1 MTVDESE
8 SNPLVLLC
16 SCQHELEAQSLSAI
30 LEEAGI
36 FAVVN
41 SSPFTVLSCAIAP
54 GSEVTLR
61 VPQDQ
66 LELAKQA
73 LEISRIHAATIDWD
87 EVDLGDM
94 PLEVENLMK
103 QREVIHGFAR
113 FATVAGLI
121 LGLAILLMLTV
132 GIIFMSFSFY

>member
-1 MTVDESE
+1 MTANDAQ
-8 SNPLVLLC
+8 SNPLVMLC
-16 SCQHELEAQSLSAI
+16 SCQHELEAQSLSAV

-41 SSPFTVLSCAIAP
+41 SSPFSVLSCAIAP

-66 LELAKQA
+66 LELAKQT

-87 EVDLGDM
+87 EVDLGEM
-94 PLEVENLMK
+94 PAEVEDLIQ
-103 QREVIHGFAR
+103 QREVLHGFSR
-113 FATVAGLI
+113 FLAVAGLI
-121 LGLAILLMLTV
+121 LAFLILLMLAV
-132 GIIFMSFSFY
+132 GVVLMGFY

>member
-41 SSPFTVLSCAIAP
+41 SSPFTALSCAIAP

-94 PLEVENLMK
+94 PPEVENLIQ
-103 QREVIHGFAR
+103 QREVIHGFSR
-113 FATVAGLI
+113 FVALTGLI
-121 LGLAILLMLTV
+121 LGFMILLVFTL
-132 GIIFMSFSFY
+132 GIIYMSF

>member
-41 SSPFTVLSCAIAP
+41 SSPFAVLSCAIAP
-54 GSEVTLR
+54 GGEVTLR

-87 EVDLGDM
+87 EVDLGEM
-94 PLEVENLMK
+94 PPEVENLIQ

-113 FATVAGLI
+113 FIAVTGMI
-121 LGLAILLMLTV
+121 LGLLILLVFTA
-132 GIIFMSFSFY
+132 GIVYISF

>member
-8 SNPLVLLC
+8 SNPLVMLC

-87 EVDLGDM
+87 EVDLGEM
-94 PLEVENLMK
+94 PPEVENLIQ

-113 FATVAGLI
+113 FLAVTGMI
-121 LGLAILLMLTV
+121 LGLLILLVFTA
-132 GIIFMSFSFY
+132 GIVYISF

>member
-87 EVDLGDM
+87 EVDLGEM
-94 PLEVENLMK
+94 PPEVENLIQ

-113 FATVAGLI
+113 FIAVTGMI
-121 LGLAILLMLTV
+121 LGLLILLVFTA
-132 GIIFMSFSFY
+132 GIVYISF

>member
-1 MTVDESE
+1 MTVNDSE
-8 SNPLVLLC
+8 SNPLVMLC

-87 EVDLGDM
+87 EVDLGEM
-94 PLEVENLMK
+94 PPEVENLIQ
-103 QREVIHGFAR
+103 QREVIHGLAR
-113 FATVAGLI
+113 FMAVAGLI
-121 LGLAILLMLTV
+121 LGFVILLAFTV
-132 GIIFMSFSFY
+132 GVIFLTFY

>member
-1 MTVDESE
+1 MTVNESE
-8 SNPLVLLC
+8 SNPLVMLC

-87 EVDLGDM
+87 EVDLGEM
-94 PLEVENLMK
+94 PPEVENLIQ

-113 FATVAGLI
+113 FLAVTGMI
-121 LGLAILLMLTV
+121 LGLLILLVFTA
-132 GIIFMSFSFY
+132 GIVYISF

>member
-1 MTVDESE
+1 MTVNESE
-8 SNPLVLLC
+8 SNPLVMLC

-87 EVDLGDM
+87 EVDLGEM
-94 PLEVENLMK
+94 PPEVENLIQ
-103 QREVIHGFAR
+103 QREVIHGFSR
-113 FATVAGLI
+113 FLAVTGMI
-121 LGLAILLMLTV
+121 LGLLILLMFTA
-132 GIIFMSFSFY
+132 GIVYISFY

>member
-1 MTVDESE
+1 MTDNESQ
-8 SNPLVLLC
+8 SNPLVMLC
-16 SCQHELEAQSLSAI
+16 SCQHELEAQSLSAV

-36 FAVVN
+36 SAVVN
-41 SSPFTVLSCAIAP
+41 SSPFSVLSCAMSP

-66 LELAKQA
+66 LELAKQT

-94 PLEVENLMK
+94 PPEVENLIE

-113 FATVAGLI
+113 FVAVAGLI
-121 LGLAILLMLTV
+121 LALVILLMF
-132 GIIFMSFSFY
+132 GIGIVYMSLP

>member
-1 MTVDESE
+1 MTVNESE
-8 SNPLVLLC
+8 STPLVMLC

-36 FAVVN
+36 YAVVN

-87 EVDLGDM
+87 EVDLGEM
-94 PLEVENLMK
+94 PPEVENLIQ

-113 FATVAGLI
+113 FIAVTGMI
-121 LGLAILLMLTV
+121 LGLLILLVFTA
-132 GIIFMSFSFY
+132 GIVYISF

>member
-1 MTVDESE
+1 MTADESG
-8 SNPLVLLC
+8 SNPLVMLC
-16 SCQHELEAQSLSAI
+16 SCQHELEAQSLSAV

-36 FAVVN
+36 HAVVN
-41 SSPFTVLSCAIAP
+41 SSPFTVLSCATAP
-54 GSEVTLR
+54 GSEVALR

-94 PLEVENLMK
+94 PPEVENLIQ
-103 QREVIHGFAR
+103 QREVIHGFSR
-113 FATVAGLI
+113 FLAVAGMI
-121 LGLAILLMLTV
+121 LGFLILLMFTLGAV
-132 GIIFMSFSFY
+132 YMSVS

>member
-1 MTVDESE
+1 MTVNESE
-8 SNPLVLLC
+8 SNPLVMLC

-30 LEEAGI
+30 LQDAGI
-36 FAVVN
+36 CAVVN

-66 LELAKQA
+66 LELAKQT

-94 PLEVENLMK
+94 PPEVENLIQ

-113 FATVAGLI
+113 FAIVAGMVF
-121 LGLAILLMLTV
+121 GFVILLMFMI
-132 GIIFMSFSFY
+132 GIVIMSF

>member
-1 MTVDESE
+1 MTADESG
-8 SNPLVLLC
+8 SNPLVMLC
-16 SCQHELEAQSLSAI
+16 SCQHELEAQSLSAV

-36 FAVVN
+36 HAVVN
-41 SSPFTVLSCAIAP
+41 SSPFTVLSCATAP
-54 GSEVTLR
+54 GSEVALR

-94 PLEVENLMK
+94 PPEVENLIQ
-103 QREVIHGFAR
+103 QREVIHGFSR
-113 FATVAGLI
+113 FLAVAGMI
-121 LGLAILLMLTV
+121 LGFLILLMFTLGV
-132 GIIFMSFSFY
+132 VYMSVS

>member
-1 MTVDESE
+1 MTVNESE
-8 SNPLVLLC
+8 SNPLVMLC

-36 FAVVN
+36 YAVVN

-87 EVDLGDM
+87 EVDLGEM
-94 PLEVENLMK
+94 PPEVENLIQ

-113 FATVAGLI
+113 FIAVTGMI
-121 LGLAILLMLTV
+121 LGLLILLVFTA
-132 GIIFMSFSFY
+132 GIVYISF

>member
-87 EVDLGDM
+87 EVDLGEM
-94 PLEVENLMK
+94 PPEVENLIQ

-113 FATVAGLI
+113 FLAVTGMI
-121 LGLAILLMLTV
+121 LGLLILLVFTA
-132 GIIFMSFSFY
+132 GIVYISF

>member
-1 MTVDESE
+1 MTANDSQ
-8 SNPLVLLC
+8 SNPLVMLC

-41 SSPFTVLSCAIAP
+41 SSPFTVLSCATAP

-66 LELAKQA
+66 LEQAKQA

-94 PLEVENLMK
+94 PPEVENLIE

-113 FATVAGLI
+113 FVALTGLI
-121 LGLAILLMLTV
+121 LGVMILLVFTL
-132 GIIFMSFSFY
+132 GIVYMSF

>member
-1 MTVDESE
+1 MTVNESE
-8 SNPLVLLC
+8 SNPLVMLC

-36 FAVVN
+36 YAVVN

-54 GSEVTLR
+54 GSDVTLR

-87 EVDLGDM
+87 EVDLGEM
-94 PLEVENLMK
+94 PPEVENLIQ

-113 FATVAGLI
+113 FIAVTGMI
-121 LGLAILLMLTV
+121 LGLLILLVFTA
-132 GIIFMSFSFY
+132 GIVYISF

>member
-1 MTVDESE
+1 MTANDSE
-8 SNPLVLLC
+8 SNPLVMLC

-41 SSPFTVLSCAIAP
+41 SSPFTALSCAIAP

-94 PLEVENLMK
+94 PPEVENLIQ
-103 QREVIHGFAR
+103 QREVIHGFSR
-113 FATVAGLI
+113 FVALTGLI
-121 LGLAILLMLTV
+121 LGFMILLVFTL
-132 GIIFMSFSFY
+132 GIIYMSF

>member
-1 MTVDESE
+1 MTVNESE
-8 SNPLVLLC
+8 SNPLVMLC

-87 EVDLGDM
+87 EVDLGEM
-94 PLEVENLMK
+94 PPEVENLIQ

-113 FATVAGLI
+113 FLAVTGMI
-121 LGLAILLMLTV
+121 LGLLILLMFTA
-132 GIIFMSFSFY
+132 GIVYISFY

>member
-1 MTVDESE
+1 MSSNESE
-8 SNPLVLLC
+8 NNPLVMLC

-87 EVDLGDM
+87 AVDLGDM
-94 PLEVENLMK
+94 PPEVENLIE

-113 FATVAGLI
+113 FMAVTGLI
-121 LGLAILLMLTV
+121 LALVILLMF
-132 GIIFMSFSFY
+132 GIGIVYMSLP

>member
-8 SNPLVLLC
+8 SNPLVMLC

-87 EVDLGDM
+87 EVDLGEM
-94 PLEVENLMK
+94 PPEVENLIQ
-103 QREVIHGFAR
+103 QREVIHGLAR
-113 FATVAGLI
+113 FMAVAGLI
-121 LGLAILLMLTV
+121 LGFVILLAFTV
-132 GIIFMSFSFY
+132 GVIFLTFY

>member
-1 MTVDESE
+1 MTVNDSE
-8 SNPLVLLC
+8 SNPLVMLC

-41 SSPFTVLSCAIAP
+41 SSPFTALSCAIAP

-66 LELAKQA
+66 LELAKQT

-94 PLEVENLMK
+94 PPEVENLIQ
-103 QREVIHGFAR
+103 QREVIHGFSR
-113 FATVAGLI
+113 FVALTGLI
-121 LGLAILLMLTV
+121 LGFMILLVFTL
-132 GIIFMSFSFY
+132 GIVYMSF

>member
-1 MTVDESE
+1 MTADESG
-8 SNPLVLLC
+8 SNPLVMLC
-16 SCQHELEAQSLSAI
+16 SCQHELEAQSLSAV

-36 FAVVN
+36 HAVVN
-41 SSPFTVLSCAIAP
+41 SSPFTVLSCATAP
-54 GSEVTLR
+54 GSEVALR

-94 PLEVENLMK
+94 PPEVENLIQ
-103 QREVIHGFAR
+103 QREVIHGFSR
-113 FATVAGLI
+113 FLAVAGMI
-121 LGLAILLMLTV
+121 LGFLILLMFTLGV
-132 GIIFMSFSFY
+132 VYMSVP